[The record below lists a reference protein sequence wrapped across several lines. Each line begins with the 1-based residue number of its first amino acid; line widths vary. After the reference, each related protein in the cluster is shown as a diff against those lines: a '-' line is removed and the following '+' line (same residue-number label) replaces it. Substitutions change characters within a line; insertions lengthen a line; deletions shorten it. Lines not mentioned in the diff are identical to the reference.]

1 MNFILYLASYA
12 SSLIV
17 FIKIPSSA
25 SISFL
30 QYYSVANILGSLS
43 ITMLLTNGI
52 GVNIQKAFF
61 YLAIFAVFCLNFL
74 GVKFVYLSYPIAL
87 LVSDYLISQTQS
99 SNVIKY
105 YRIFIAFAAI
115 TFFFDIDFVTQ
126 IKIRNIILISSA
138 LYCLVKST
146 IIRSLEIKSSILYL
160 FIIYCSYS
168 GVLFCVARL
177 PMLPDEVKYWYIAT
191 QIGLALQL
199 KLMDYSSRVKN
210 PLDTRMQTLI
220 NLLIFGVLVLV
231 LIFYFNIIPFFL
243 YLFGWAGLYMAKRRF
258 LNEYS
263 L

>member
-1 MNFILYLASYA
+1 M
-12 SSLIV
+12 
-17 FIKIPSSA
+17 
-25 SISFL
+25 
-30 QYYSVANILGSLS
+30 
-43 ITMLLTNGI
+43 
-52 GVNIQKAFF
+52 
-61 YLAIFAVFCLNFL
+61 
-74 GVKFVYLSYPIAL
+74 KFVYLSYPIAL